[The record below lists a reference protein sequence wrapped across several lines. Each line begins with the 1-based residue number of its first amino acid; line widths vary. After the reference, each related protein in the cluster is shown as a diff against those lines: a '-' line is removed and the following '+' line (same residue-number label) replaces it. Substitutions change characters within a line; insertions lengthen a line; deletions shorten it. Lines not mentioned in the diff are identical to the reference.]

1 MKIYISVD
9 MEGIAGVSHEEA
21 TDPYAAT
28 MAADYAAARR
38 LMLGATNAAI
48 RGARAAGATR
58 VVVNDSHWHMRN
70 LDPEGLEHDAE
81 LATGSPKPEAMVD
94 GVAGFDAALFIG
106 YHAMAGTAP
115 ATIDHTYNDTIHGVR
130 LNGTAVGEIG
140 LNAALAGWHG
150 VPVVL
155 VTGDQAA
162 CAEATALLGGGVT
175 TVTVKE
181 ALGRHAVRSLHPA
194 VARERIERG
203 AAEAIR
209 SGNAPFTLTAPVTI
223 EVDFARTHHADMAV
237 LAPGSR
243 RIAARTVAFAHEEF
257 PEVFRAWR
265 AMYNLATVR

>member
-1 MKIYISVD
+1 MKVYISVD

-21 TDPYAAT
+21 TDPYDT
-28 MAADYAAARR
+28 RMAADYAAARR
-38 LMLGATNAAI
+38 LMLGEANAAI
-48 RGARAAGATR
+48 RGARTAGASR
-58 VVVNDSHWHMRN
+58 IVVNDSHWHMRN
-70 LDPEGLEHDAE
+70 LEPELLERDAE
-81 LATGSPKPEAMVD
+81 LATGSPKPYAMVD
-94 GVAGFDAALFIG
+94 GVAGFDAVLFVG

-140 LNAALAGWHG
+140 LNAALAGAHG

-155 VTGDQAA
+155 VSGDQAA
-162 CAEATALLGGGVT
+162 CAEARHLLGSEL
-175 TVTVKE
+175 VTVEVKT

-194 VARERIERG
+194 EARERIER
-203 AAEAIR
+203 AVTEALDR
-209 SGNAPFTLTAPVTI
+209 RHPPFVLASPVTI
-223 EVDFARTHHADMAV
+223 EVDFVRTHHADMAE

-243 RIAARTVAFAHEEF
+243 RLAARTVAFTHDEY

>member
-1 MKIYISVD
+1 MQVYISVD

-21 TDPYAAT
+21 TDPYHGT

-38 LMLGATNAAI
+38 LMLGEANAAI

-58 VVVNDSHWHMRN
+58 ILVNDSHWHMRN
-70 LDPEGLEHDAE
+70 LVAEELERDAE

-130 LNGTAVGEIG
+130 LNGTPVGEIG

-150 VPVVL
+150 VPVVM

-162 CAEATALLGGGVT
+162 CAEASELLGRDLVT
-175 TVTVKE
+175 VQVKE

-194 VARERIERG
+194 LAREGIER
-203 AAEAIR
+203 AVPQALSRRRRPYLPE
-209 SGNAPFTLTAPVTI
+209 SPVTI
-223 EVDFARTHHADMAV
+223 EVGFVRTDHADMAA

-243 RIAARTVAFAHEEF
+243 RLAPRTVAFTHEEF

-265 AMYNLATVR
+265 AMYNLALVR